1 MGVDRIP
8 VSGFEVQPLGFRVFE
23 WSSKFLNT
31 FALRGN
37 STKEPRA
44 CVSVVRCVCIY
55 IYAHIYIYIYT
66 RMYLHI
72 YIYIYVDAKCMHICI
87 HDCMF
92 RCVCI
97 CVYIYIYI

>member
-44 CVSVVRCVCIY
+44 CVSVVRCVCMY
-55 IYAHIYIYIYT
+55 IYMCTHIYIYT
-66 RMYLHI
+66 HMYLHI
-72 YIYIYVDAKCMHICI
+72 YIYMYMQN
-87 HDCMF
+87 
-92 RCVCI
+92 VCI
-97 CVYIYIYI
+97 SVYMTACLGMYVCVYIYI